1 MTVQSEATRLDLD
14 AVLAIS
20 QANHEPDWL
29 RDLRRSWWER
39 AEATPWPTG
48 KEEEWRRTSLDK
60 LPRDVEL
67 LLDPP
72 RIVCELDEEL
82 ARAGVVF
89 SDLRDAV
96 REHPELVRRALTEL
110 ETADAASADA
120 GAGAVGAGGGQ
131 AQADGSVAPLQT
143 VGAGEWGPGAAE
155 FDSHDKFWALA
166 QAAWT
171 GGTFLYVPA
180 DVSVDTALIARSKL
194 DHGNAAYFPLTLLIA
209 EHGARVTLLDEHVSP
224 DGDPLW
230 FGGVV
235 DIRSGREAWVRY
247 ANLQRLGDTSWY
259 IGAQRVQ
266 VGPGADVTT
275 LNAEVGSAITKLGLD
290 VRMTGAG
297 GTSRLLGLLA
307 AGEGQHIDINSFQ
320 DLAANHV
327 TSDLL
332 YLSAL
337 YDQARAAF
345 YGVTKVRPYAKQ
357 TSSYQECR
365 NLLLSPE
372 AGAEPIPVL
381 EIETNDILR
390 CGHGATVGAIDPV
403 QLFYAQS
410 RGLPPE
416 QAERMIVRGFFEQV
430 VAQLD
435 SEPIKARVLE
445 ALADRIGTEEVLER
459 AS

>member
-1 MTVQSEATRLDLD
+1 MTIQSEATRLDLD

-20 QANHEPDWL
+20 QANNEPDWL

-48 KEEEWRRTSLDK
+48 KEEEWRRTPLDK

-72 RIVCELDEEL
+72 RIVCELDDEL
-82 ARAGVVF
+82 ARAGVIF
-89 SDLRDAV
+89 SDLRDAL
-96 REHPELVRRALTEL
+96 RDHPELVRRVLTER
-110 ETADAASADA
+110 EAAS
-120 GAGAVGAGGGQ
+120 GAKAPDTTEALP
-131 AQADGSVAPLQT
+131 DGSVAPLQT
-143 VGAGEWGPGAAE
+143 VGSGEWGPGVAE

-180 DVSVDTALIARSKL
+180 DVAVDTALIARSVL
-194 DHGNAAYFPLTLLIA
+194 DRGNVAYFPLTLLVA

-224 DGDPLW
+224 DGEPLW

-235 DIRSGREAWVRY
+235 DVRSGREAWVRY
-247 ANLQRLGDTSWY
+247 ANLQRLGDASWY

-275 LNAEVGSAITKLGLD
+275 LNAEVGSLITKLGLD
-290 VRMTGAG
+290 VRMTGEG

-307 AGEGQHIDINSFQ
+307 AGEDQHIDINAFQ

-327 TSDLL
+327 SSDLL

-337 YDQARAAF
+337 YDRARATF
-345 YGVTKVRPYAKQ
+345 YGVTKVRPYAKA

-390 CGHGATVGAIDPV
+390 CGHGATVGALDPV

-410 RGLPPE
+410 RGLPAE
-416 QAERMIVRGFFEQV
+416 QAERMIVRGFFERV
-430 VAQLD
+430 VAQVD

-445 ALADRIGTEEVLER
+445 ALADRIGTERVWEQ